1 MRTVLTILVVI
12 VVLGAGA
19 LFYAYSG
26 YYTIAATQPHWAVTS
41 SFIEMLKDRSIE
53 AHSQGIQAPDL
64 NDPALMQAAFAHYHG
79 MCRLCHGAPRVPPEE
94 FANGFYPAPPSMTE
108 GHIQEELSPAEL
120 YWIVEHGL
128 KMTGMPAFGPT
139 HDEKEL
145 WGLVALA
152 HEMPRM
158 TPEQYQQAIDAVG
171 SREETGHGHETGN
184 GEDEQKESGH
194 SHGEKE

>member
-19 LFYAYSG
+19 VFYAWSG
-26 YYTIAATQPHWAVTS
+26 YYNIAATQPHWAVTS

-53 AHSQGIQAPDL
+53 AHSENIQAPNL
-64 NDPALMQAAFAHYHG
+64 NDPALMQAAYAHYHG
-79 MCRLCHGAPRVPPEE
+79 MCRLCHGAPDRPPEE
-94 FANGFYPAPPSMTE
+94 FAEGFYPAPPSMTD

-120 YWIVEHGL
+120 YWIVKHGL

-152 HEMPRM
+152 QEMPRM
-158 TPEQYQQAIDAVG
+158 TPEQYEQALDAMTGQGATDHQQAHGDAD
-171 SREETGHGHETGN
+171 N
-184 GEDEQKESGH
+184 
-194 SHGEKE
+194 GEKEHTHAEKE